1 MKEFRVG
8 SRRIVASLFVHVAAL
23 AALCVASAATA
34 ATIVAQVKDRN
45 GNAVPNAVVYA
56 LPIGTTAPSVKAGS
70 SAQVEQ
76 NGFKYE
82 PFVSVV
88 QKGTQMRF
96 PNKDKADHHVKV
108 LSGPQLFEF
117 QIYTKKE
124 PTPVTLDKA
133 GQITLQC
140 LLHNWMNAHIYVVD
154 TPHFN
159 KTSKTGSAVLQ
170 DLPAGEYELHVTHP
184 NVLFPGQ
191 VSPAMPSRIKLDASS
206 SQMVDVKFD
215 FVPKSEPS
223 RRTPL
228 EY

>member
-1 MKEFRVG
+1 MC
-8 SRRIVASLFVHVAAL
+8 VAAIASMAL
-23 AALCVASAATA
+23 AFSGANAAT
-34 ATIVAQVKDRN
+34 VVVQVKDRN

-56 LPIGTTAPSVKAGS
+56 TPLGVSVPAVKTGT

-76 NGFKYE
+76 VQFKYE

-96 PNKDKADHHVKV
+96 PNKDRADHHVKV
-108 LSGPQLFEF
+108 LSGPQFFEF
-117 QIYTKKE
+117 QIYTRKE
-124 PTPVTLDKA
+124 PAPVTLDKP

-154 TPHFN
+154 TPYFN
-159 KTSKTGSAVLQ
+159 KTSRSGSAILQ
-170 DLPAGEYELHVTHP
+170 DLPGGEYEITVTHP
-184 NVLFPGQ
+184 SVLFPGQ
-191 VSPAMPSRIKLDASS
+191 VTPAMPQKVKLEATT
-206 SQMVDVKFD
+206 SQVLDVTFN
-215 FVPKSEPS
+215 FVPRAEPN

>member
-1 MKEFRVG
+1 MKFATP
-8 SRRIVASLFVHVAAL
+8 IFQL
-23 AALCVASAATA
+23 AAMAIFAAVLSAANA
-34 ATIVAQVKDRN
+34 ATVVVQVKDRN

-56 LPIGTTAPSVKAGS
+56 TPLGVSVPTVKAGT

-76 NGFKYE
+76 VQFKYE

-96 PNKDKADHHVKV
+96 PNKDRADHHVKV
-108 LSGPQLFEF
+108 LSGPQFFEF
-117 QIYTKKE
+117 QIYTRKE
-124 PTPVTLDKA
+124 PTPVTLDKP

-154 TPHFN
+154 TPYFN
-159 KTSKTGSAVLQ
+159 KTSRTGSAILQ
-170 DLPAGEYELHVTHP
+170 DVPAGEYEITVTHP
-184 NVLFPGQ
+184 SVLFPGQ
-191 VSPAMPSRIKLDASS
+191 VTPAMPQKIKLEATT
-206 SQMVDVKFD
+206 SQVLDVTFN
-215 FVPKSEPS
+215 FVPRAEPN

>member
-1 MKEFRVG
+1 MNLLT
-8 SRRIVASLFVHVAAL
+8 SSMCVAAIASMAL
-23 AALCVASAATA
+23 AFSGANAAT
-34 ATIVAQVKDRN
+34 VVVQVKDRN

-56 LPIGTTAPSVKAGS
+56 TPLGVSVPAVKTGT

-76 NGFKYE
+76 VQFKYE

-96 PNKDKADHHVKV
+96 PNKDRADHHVKV
-108 LSGPQLFEF
+108 LSGPQFFEF
-117 QIYTKKE
+117 QIYTRKE
-124 PTPVTLDKA
+124 PAPVTLDKP

-154 TPHFN
+154 TPYFN
-159 KTSKTGSAVLQ
+159 KTSRSGSAILQ
-170 DLPAGEYELHVTHP
+170 DLPGGEYEITVTHP
-184 NVLFPGQ
+184 SVLFPGQ
-191 VSPAMPSRIKLDASS
+191 VTPAMPQKVKLEATT
-206 SQMVDVKFD
+206 SQVLDVTFN
-215 FVPKSEPS
+215 FVPRAEPN